1 MAYPNVY
8 ASLCRRLT
16 ADGRAQVDALLGLP
30 GAEERVAELRHD
42 AVTTAGFE
50 VG

>member
-1 MAYPNVY
+1 MAYPNLY
-8 ASLCRRLT
+8 AALSRRLT
-16 ADGRAQVDALLGLP
+16 EEGRAQADALLGLP